1 MCERERKERTHP
13 GERVREKALWPLLLY
28 VFSSTWACAVQIGLS
43 QECCLFCLKSSLWS
57 SDLPCLLA
65 TAILDSFSLF
75 YLTVLQRAHRYLCP
89 LRQNQG
95 HAPRLHYPFLTVSP
109 LPLHPL
115 LPLISKGWNQL
126 FETQGRSWRLKSV
139 PLKLETE
146 DKERLLLPGG
156 PQDPISGWGHCLVL
170 PPRFL
175 AGACKLDSQKT
186 D

>member
-1 MCERERKERTHP
+1 M
-13 GERVREKALWPLLLY
+13 
-28 VFSSTWACAVQIGLS
+28 QIGLS

-75 YLTVLQRAHRYLCP
+75 YLTVLQRAHRYLYP

-109 LPLHPL
+109 LPLHLL